1 MKRRIPISI
10 LALLPAVLS
19 AQSPERPNAGTGSDT
34 RSVQRTIA
42 IREVPVWGR
51 RPMQEIGVQKTQ
63 LDSTVLRQ
71 NIALSM
77 ADILTYNT
85 PLFVKQYGRATLS
98 TVSFR
103 GTGPAYAGNVERH
116 AHQQPDARHDRLLDD
131 PLVFHR

>member
-1 MKRRIPISI
+1 MWASRPEPSAGNKPPDDETPHSDIDPRAAV
-10 LALLPAVLS
+10 LAVLS

-103 GTGPAYAGNVERH
+103 GTAPRI
-116 AHQQPDARHDRLLDD
+116 RR
-131 PLVFHR
+131 